1 MERGY
6 VWQAEYGRRTTL
18 IPVLKQLIKEQDASS
33 LEMLAIFVNNNPY
46 NLEFFIAVIYD
57 VPQKNHVEK
66 MIELFE
72 NENLILRNDLT
83 TLLLTQ
89 ELGNR
94 RFNSCAFADAQEVDL
109 RFESM
114 FFFPEIEILEEKGYC
129 MRPFGKEKQVFISHS
144 SKDKKDVESIIP
156 YLNGQEIPVWFDKYS
171 ISVGDSITESVQMGI
186 EESDMVIFW
195 VTDNF
200 FASNWCQFEMTA
212 YVKKLIE
219 EKIRMIIVLDD
230 GIGIKKLPLFL
241 RDIKHIRKENRTA
254 IEVAEEIVKS
264 IKRG

>member
-1 MERGY
+1 
-6 VWQAEYGRRTTL
+6 
-18 IPVLKQLIKEQDASS
+18 
-33 LEMLAIFVNNNPY
+33 
-46 NLEFFIAVIYD
+46 
-57 VPQKNHVEK
+57 
-66 MIELFE
+66 
-72 NENLILRNDLT
+72 
-83 TLLLTQ
+83 
-89 ELGNR
+89 
-94 RFNSCAFADAQEVDL
+94 
-109 RFESM
+109 
-114 FFFPEIEILEEKGYC
+114 

-156 YLNGQEIPVWFDKYS
+156 YLNGQELPVWFDKYS

-200 FASNWCQFEMTA
+200 LVSNWCQVEMTA

>member
-1 MERGY
+1 MEREY
-6 VWQAEYGRRTTL
+6 VWQGEYGKRNHL
-18 IPVLKQLIKEQDASS
+18 IPIFKKLLQEQDASS
-33 LEMLAIFVNNNPY
+33 LNMLEIFVNNNPY
-46 NLEFFIAVIYD
+46 SLEFFVVVIYGK
-57 VPQKNHVEK
+57 PKENHIEK
-66 MIELFE
+66 MIHLFE
-72 NENLILRNDLT
+72 KAGLIIRNDITFDFLFK
-83 TLLLTQ
+83 
-89 ELGNR
+89 EIANR
-94 RFNSCAFADAQEVDL
+94 RYNVCTFLSEETVDL
-109 RFESM
+109 QFDAM
-114 FFFPEIEILEEKGYC
+114 FGIPEIESLEERGYFV
-129 MRPFGKEKQVFISHS
+129 RPFGKEKQVFISYS
-144 SKDKKDVESIIP
+144 SKDEEDIENIIP
-156 YLNGQEIPVWFDKYS
+156 YLNAQELPVWFGKRS
-171 ISVGDSITESVQMGI
+171 ISVGESITEKVQQGI

-200 FASNWCQFEMTA
+200 LVSNWCQVEMTA